1 MVTNVDFP
9 QPKLRREAATTS
21 SILFEKIREKN
32 KNIDKTKQNLSW
44 TNHTRKARN
53 RARITPIV

>member
-32 KNIDKTKQNLSW
+32 KNIDKIYLGPTTHGK
-44 TNHTRKARN
+44 HAIARE
-53 RARITPIV
+53 